1 MARKCPVCG
10 APMEEDGCGYCNY
23 KDKKISVQN
32 NPETGSLQGEI
43 PYLQVNQNINKQVLI
58 NQNILCGVSRKNKI
72 VALLL
77 AIFLGYIGVH
87 RFYVGKGGTG
97 IIYLFTGGIFG
108 IGWFIDIIMIAIGSF
123 KDEFGLPLK

>member
-1 MARKCPVCG
+1 MAEKCPLCG
-10 APMEEDGCGYCNY
+10 APMEGDGCGYCNY

-32 NPETGSLQGEI
+32 NPETGSLQEEI
-43 PYLQVNQNINKQVLI
+43 PYLHVNQNILR
-58 NQNILCGVSRKNKI
+58 GVSRKNKI

-77 AIFLGYIGVH
+77 AIFLGYFGAH